1 MEYKRPESV
10 LVLVYTQASEVLML
24 RRKYP
29 NDFWQSV
36 TGSLEWDENPQQAAL
51 RELQEETG
59 ISGKELNDCEFSQN
73 FEIYAIWRDRYA
85 PGVKENQEHV
95 FALELPEK
103 MDIQLDP
110 REHEEF
116 GWLSKQEAAE
126 LAFSHTNQDAINRW
140 VP

>member
-24 RRKYP
+24 RRKFP

-36 TGSLEWDENPQQAAL
+36 TGSLEWDENPQQAAM

-59 ISGKELNDCEFSQN
+59 IAQYELNDCLFSQN
-73 FEIYAIWRDRYA
+73 FEIYSIWRDRYA
-85 PGVKENQEHV
+85 PGVTENQEHV
-95 FALELPEK
+95 FSLELLDK
-103 MDIQLDP
+103 VDIQLDP
-110 REHEEF
+110 REHEEYI
-116 GWLSKQEAAE
+116 WLSKQEAVE
-126 LAFSHTNQDAINRW
+126 LAFSHTNQEAIQRW

>member
-36 TGSLEWDENPQQAAL
+36 TGSLEWDENPQQAAI

-59 ISGKELNDCEFSQN
+59 IAEQVLHDCNFSQN
-73 FEIYAIWRDRYA
+73 FEIYSIWRDRYE
-85 PGVKENQEHV
+85 PGVTENQEHV
-95 FALELPEK
+95 FSLQLADK
-103 MDIQLDP
+103 IDITLDP
-110 REHEEF
+110 REHEEYV
-116 GWLSKQEAAE
+116 WLSKQEAVD
-126 LAFSHTNQDAINRW
+126 LAFSHTNQEAIQRW
-140 VP
+140 VG

>member
-10 LVLVYTQASEVLML
+10 LVLVYTQAGEVLML
-24 RRKYP
+24 RRKCP

-36 TGSLEWDENPQQAAL
+36 TGSLEWDENPLQAAV
-51 RELQEETG
+51 RELHEETG
-59 ISGKELNDCEFSQN
+59 IAEANVHDCQFSQN

-85 PGVKENQEHV
+85 PGVMENKEHV
-95 FALELPEK
+95 FSLEIPHKIE
-103 MDIQLDP
+103 IQLDS

-116 GWLSKQEAAE
+116 AWLSKQEAME
-126 LAFSHTNQDAINRW
+126 LAFSHTNLEAIQRW